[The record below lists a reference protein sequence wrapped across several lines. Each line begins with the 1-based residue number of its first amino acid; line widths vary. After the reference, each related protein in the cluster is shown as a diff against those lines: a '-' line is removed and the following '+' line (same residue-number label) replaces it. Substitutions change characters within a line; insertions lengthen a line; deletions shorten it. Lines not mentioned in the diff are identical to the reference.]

1 MTDTKHTPQN
11 RDATALTAHSNSHE
25 KPKSQNAQA
34 LLNERLKRSE
44 AMKLVAMILAGFPRG
59 AARDEDVYLDTLAA
73 ALCQEPS
80 SIAIA
85 CANPHSGIVQEC
97 MFKPTAKE
105 IHDWCARAA
114 EPLRRIVGEADRRN
128 KLEAPIIDRSNRP
141 SIDELRE
148 RYGPTFGIKRVD
160 ALDKIRGE
168 PDDEERER
176 RVNAERAATMVER
189 NRRNILADYARLKLD
204 PVKASDGTLVSP
216 ALLRALNRMPTAR
229 DDMR

>member
-1 MTDTKHTPQN
+1 
-11 RDATALTAHSNSHE
+11 
-25 KPKSQNAQA
+25 
-34 LLNERLKRSE
+34 
-44 AMKLVAMILAGFPRG
+44 MKLVAMILAGFPRG

-114 EPLRRIVGEADRRN
+114 EPLRRIAAEADRRN
-128 KLEAPIIDRSNRP
+128 KAPPATIDRSNRP
-141 SIDELRE
+141 TIDELHARL
-148 RYGPTFGIKRVD
+148 GPTFGIKRVD
-160 ALDKIRGE
+160 AIDKIRGD

-176 RVNAERAATMVER
+176 RAKAERAATMIER
-189 NRRNILADYARLKLD
+189 NRRSILADYARLKLD

-216 ALLRALNRMPTAR
+216 ALLRSLDRMPTPPVQNAE
-229 DDMR
+229 DMR